1 MTEIQMD
8 FTEMFPSTKREGI
21 ENANHGDGSSN
32 SLPRTIEQETET
44 L

>member
-1 MTEIQMD
+1 MEKNHGD
-8 FTEMFPSTKREGI
+8 GST
-21 ENANHGDGSSN
+21 NHGDGSSN

>member
-1 MTEIQMD
+1 ME
-8 FTEMFPSTKREGI
+8 K
-21 ENANHGDGSSN
+21 NHGDGSTNHGDGPSN